1 MADRWDTLVGRDLL
15 AAVDRD
21 RARLRAAGSA
31 DMTRRGGIGSLYL
44 VFGVVFGLA
53 AVVLARA
60 LSDIRWD
67 GSTVLLATGA
77 VAILGLGLLSALE
90 RARAASP
97 SFAVRMGGFPVAICL
112 GAFWL
117 LDVGFAVG
125 RLDMDPS
132 SRDPRGIAGLVLVVA
147 AVGGAVSLVV
157 RARRAE
163 PVLSPSVRADARAR
177 RALDDLETHFR
188 SGRMDEARAAEL
200 IRPIRE
206 RWSRDSAPG

>member
-1 MADRWDTLVGRDLL
+1 MADRWGTLVGRDLR

-44 VFGVVFGLA
+44 VFGLIFGLA

-67 GSTVLLATGA
+67 GSAVLLATGA

-97 SFAVRMGGFPVAICL
+97 SFAVRRGGFPMAICL

-117 LDVGFAVG
+117 VDVGFAAG
-125 RLDMDPS
+125 RLDFDPS
-132 SRDPRGIAGLVLVVA
+132 SRDPSGIAGLILIVA

-163 PVLSPSVRADARAR
+163 PMLSPRERADARAR
-177 RALDDLETHFR
+177 RDLDDLETHFR
-188 SGRMDEARAAEL
+188 SGSVDATRAAEL

-206 RWSRDSAPG
+206 RWSRDSASG